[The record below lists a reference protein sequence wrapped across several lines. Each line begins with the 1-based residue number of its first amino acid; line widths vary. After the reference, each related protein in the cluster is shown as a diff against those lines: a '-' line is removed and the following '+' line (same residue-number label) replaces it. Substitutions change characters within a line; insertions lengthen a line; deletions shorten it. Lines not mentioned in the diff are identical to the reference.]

1 MYLIVNLGLKS
12 IRVIVFD
19 RNGSQVFSDSKPV
32 HTFILNNYIEQ
43 DANEWLERL
52 DELLIDL
59 KETTRLITAIEHVTV
74 TTSSSCILGVDRN
87 FNPKTKVIMV
97 SDKRSSEQVE
107 LIKKFDGTNKEFSP
121 ISTSYTI
128 PKVLWF
134 KEHLSNFDEVK
145 FWVGSGEFLN
155 YFFTQKIFTDPL
167 NASKSLYK
175 EGSGYR
181 KDLFGKLG
189 LSVKSFPEVKP
200 IGHTVDIS
208 EKIKKNYGFKKNC
221 LFTLTTYDAVCSVL
235 GSYNSLENNACD
247 VSGTVTSVRM
257 LIDKNKIKNIKN
269 KSPYLIVQKIDL
281 IDKVIIGASNNMGGG
296 IIEWLKQAFYDEN
309 DSDVY
314 YRIENDAIKS
324 GLGSNGILFLP
335 YLLGERAPFNSTNIR
350 AEFIGINRSSRHYDF
365 TRAAFEATAFVTN
378 DLLLLIKDLNPK
390 SLSVSGGLA
399 RFDLINQI
407 KADVTGLPVY
417 VLGNFEST
425 SLGALILC
433 ILANDKSLTYQE
445 IAKDIVQIRKVIYPN
460 RKNQDIY
467 KQYFEYFTEHRNL
480 VKDSYNEHEKV
491 YKMIDSFR
499 KKNIRNL

>member
-1 MYLIVNLGLKS
+1 
-12 IRVIVFD
+12 
-19 RNGSQVFSDSKPV
+19 
-32 HTFILNNYIEQ
+32 
-43 DANEWLERL
+43 
-52 DELLIDL
+52 
-59 KETTRLITAIEHVTV
+59 
-74 TTSSSCILGVDRN
+74 
-87 FNPKTKVIMV
+87 
-97 SDKRSSEQVE
+97 
-107 LIKKFDGTNKEFSP
+107 
-121 ISTSYTI
+121 
-128 PKVLWF
+128 
-134 KEHLSNFDEVK
+134 
-145 FWVGSGEFLN
+145 
-155 YFFTQKIFTDPL
+155 
-167 NASKSLYK
+167 
-175 EGSGYR
+175 
-181 KDLFGKLG
+181 
-189 LSVKSFPEVKP
+189 
-200 IGHTVDIS
+200 
-208 EKIKKNYGFKKNC
+208 
-221 LFTLTTYDAVCSVL
+221 
-235 GSYNSLENNACD
+235 
-247 VSGTVTSVRM
+247 M
-257 LIDKNKIKNIKN
+257 LIDKDKIKNIKN

-281 IDKVIIGASNNMGGG
+281 IDKVIIGASNNLGGG
-296 IIEWLKQAFYDEN
+296 IVEWLKQAFYDEN
-309 DSDVY
+309 DPDVY

-350 AEFIGINRSSRHYDF
+350 AEFIGINRSSRHLDF

-480 VKDSYNEHEKV
+480 VKESYNEHEKV
-491 YKMIDSFR
+491 YKIIDSFR